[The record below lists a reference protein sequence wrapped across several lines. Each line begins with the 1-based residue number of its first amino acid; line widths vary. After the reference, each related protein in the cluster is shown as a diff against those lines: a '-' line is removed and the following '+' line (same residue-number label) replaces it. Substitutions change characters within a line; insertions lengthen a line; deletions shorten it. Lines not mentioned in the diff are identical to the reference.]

1 MKKIE
6 ESKNYYLESGANEI
20 SIWFYPR
27 KERFTII
34 FICVWLVFWGV
45 GVVDVL
51 DSLVLENEGQ
61 ENPLFLMVWL
71 VGWTVGGVYTFI
83 ELLWMLAGEQIVE
96 INRESLKIVKKLG
109 LISFSKKY
117 EIEHIIDLRIC
128 EKEKSKKTNKYYKSS
143 LFKQVGFLCFHYK
156 GEKKRFGLDIDK
168 LEAES
173 ILNKIKEISRFSDL
187 QIG

>member
-83 ELLWMLAGEQIVE
+83 ELLWMLAGE
-96 INRESLKIVKKLG
+96 
-109 LISFSKKY
+109 
-117 EIEHIIDLRIC
+117 HIIDLRIC

>member
-1 MKKIE
+1 MKNIE
-6 ESKNYYLESGANEI
+6 ESKNYYLESSANEL
-20 SIWFYPR
+20 SIWFYPS
-27 KERFTII
+27 KVWYTILFT
-34 FICVWLVFWGV
+34 CVWLVLWGFFE
-45 GVVDVL
+45 VDVL
-51 DSLVLENEGQ
+51 DSLLLDNEGK

-71 VGWTVGGVYTFI
+71 VAWTICGVYTFI
-83 ELLWMLAGEQIVE
+83 DLLWMLAGEQIVE

>member
-1 MKKIE
+1 MKKIK
-6 ESKNYYLESGANEI
+6 ESKNYYLESSANEL

-27 KERFTII
+27 KEWFTII
-34 FICVWLVFWGV
+34 FICVWLVFWGL

-51 DSLVLENEGQ
+51 DSLLLENEGQ

-71 VGWTVGGVYTFI
+71 VAWTSGGVFIFI

-96 INRESLKIVKKLG
+96 INRKSLKIVKKLG

-143 LFKQVGFLCFHYK
+143 LFKQVGFLCFYYK

-173 ILNKIKEISRFSDL
+173 ILNKIKEINRFSDL

>member
-1 MKKIE
+1 MKNIE
-6 ESKNYYLESGANEI
+6 ESKNYYLESSANEL
-20 SIWFYPR
+20 SVWLYPR
-27 KERFTII
+27 KEWPAII
-34 FICVWLVFWGV
+34 FISVWLILWGF
-45 GVVDVL
+45 GEIAAL
-51 DSLVLENEGQ
+51 DSLVLDNEGR

-83 ELLWMLAGEQIVE
+83 ELLWMLAGEQTVE

-109 LISFSKKY
+109 FISFSKDY
-117 EIEHIIDLRIC
+117 EIEHIIDLSIC
-128 EKEKSKKTNKYYKSS
+128 EKEINNKTKKHYRSS
-143 LFKQVGFLCFHYK
+143 LLKQVGFLCFYHK